1 MTDSLFGLKAMIAVA
16 VIGFISLAILLWF
29 KTPQLFEYFNQAF
42 CPH

>member
-1 MTDSLFGLKAMIAVA
+1 MTDSLRSLKSLIGLAV
-16 VIGFISLAILLWF
+16 VGLLSLAILLWF